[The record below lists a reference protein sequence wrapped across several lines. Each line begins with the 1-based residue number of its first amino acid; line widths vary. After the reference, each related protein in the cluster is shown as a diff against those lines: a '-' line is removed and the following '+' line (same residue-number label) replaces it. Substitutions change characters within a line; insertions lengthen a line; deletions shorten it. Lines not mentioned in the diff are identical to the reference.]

1 MTEYCLKIS
10 TYLFCIFAIIDPA
23 NSILGLKIPT
33 FILFLISLA
42 IYAQPRFNNF
52 MLVTSLIFINVL
64 SFVCGQVMHFSFDT
78 SITIQFLIFFF
89 TLYAL
94 CWDYV
99 IDLFDA
105 LVISSVI
112 LSIITIAG
120 FIVVVCFPDVVALL
134 YGFSQD
140 NNTVFMMSERNFLG
154 ITFYS
159 FFYRSLPIVVIPAS
173 IYFGRFLNEPY
184 NKRFNLSLA
193 LLFLAAL
200 FCGGNRAMILGVF
213 VIITIS
219 SYSKF
224 KDNRFFKAI
233 LFLIIVAG
241 LFVAYLA
248 ITEKGEE
255 SYDIKYGHLVSYVSY
270 YSEKWYTMFL
280 GAGAGSEFYSQGFES
295 MTGLTEW
302 TYFEIIRMYGLVGLA
317 LMIYF
322 LFKPVLF
329 SPWPRNVRNWN
340 QVAFGYCLYMILAG
354 SNPNIFCSTG
364 LICILVVYSYIANPK
379 YQMSE
384 EC

>member
-33 FILFLISLA
+33 FILFLFSLA
-42 IYAQPRFNNF
+42 LYAKPRSDNF
-52 MLVTSLIFINVL
+52 MLVSSLIFINLL
-64 SFVCGQVMHFSFDT
+64 SFVCGLVMNFSFDT
-78 SITIQFLIFFF
+78 SITIQFLIFFI
-89 TLYAL
+89 TLYSL
-94 CWDYV
+94 SWDFV

-105 LVISSVI
+105 LVISSVL

-120 FIVVVCFPDVVALL
+120 FVVLVSFPDVAILL
-134 YGFSQD
+134 SGFSESH
-140 NNTVFMMSERNFLG
+140 NTVFMMSERNFLG
-154 ITFYS
+154 FTFYS

-193 LLFLAAL
+193 LLFLVAL

-213 VIITIS
+213 VIISLS
-219 SYSKF
+219 SYSRF
-224 KDNRFFKAI
+224 KNNKFFKVL
-233 LFLIIVAG
+233 LFIVIIAG
-241 LFVAYLA
+241 LLVAYLA

-255 SYDIKYGHLVSYVSY
+255 SNDIKYGHLVSYLSY
-270 YSEKWYTMFL
+270 FPEKWYTLLF
-280 GAGAGSEFYSQGFES
+280 GAGAGSEFYSIGFES
-295 MTGLTEW
+295 MTPLTEW
-302 TYFEIIRMYGLVGLA
+302 TYLEIIRMYGLVGLA
-317 LMIYF
+317 LMLYF

-329 SPWPRNVRNWN
+329 SPWPDNVRNWS

-364 LICILVVYSYIANPK
+364 LICILFVYSYVSNPK
-379 YQMSE
+379 YQLSE
-384 EC
+384 